1 MLVNIIVA
9 FIVWFIV
16 IIDSS
21 IWIREKLEVNMNNKI
36 AVIGY
41 LLFNAI
47 VGVIAGIIVMYN
59 TNEYLGI

>member
-59 TNEYLGI
+59 TNEYLCI

>member
-36 AVIGY
+36 AVVEY

>member
-21 IWIREKLEVNMNNKI
+21 TWIREKLEVNMNNKI

-41 LLFNAI
+41 LLFNAVI
-47 VGVIAGIIVMYN
+47 GVIAGIIVMYN

>member
-9 FIVWFIV
+9 FIVWFV
-16 IIDSS
+16 LIINSGM
-21 IWIREKLEVNMNNKI
+21 WIREKLEVNMNNKI

-47 VGVIAGIIVMYN
+47 VGVIAGIVVMYN